1 MARTLLLA
9 SGRGPAWPDSRKACT
24 VKELEKTPF
33 RDLVPRHRSRS
44 DGVLK
49 VSFCV
54 EWEESDISG
63 IRVPKLTDR

>member
-1 MARTLLLA
+1 M
-9 SGRGPAWPDSRKACT
+9 KQ
-24 VKELEKTPF
+24 LEKTPF
-33 RDLVPRHRSRS
+33 RDLVPRYGSRS

-54 EWEESDISG
+54 EWEEPDISG